1 MISMKDQEYKENY
14 NMDVKEYLASKSDN
28 LIYQLYIQVLEENE
42 ALKKE
47 NELLKNELAAKE
59 QLF

>member
-1 MISMKDQEYKENY
+1 
-14 NMDVKEYLASKSDN
+14 MDVKEYLASKEDS
-28 LIYQLYIQVLEENE
+28 LLYQLYIQQLEENE

-47 NELLKNELAAKE
+47 IEQLKNELAAKE

>member
-1 MISMKDQEYKENY
+1 
-14 NMDVKEYLASKSDN
+14 MDVKEYLASKSDS
-28 LIYQLYIQVLEENE
+28 LIYQLYIQILEENE

>member
-1 MISMKDQEYKENY
+1 
-14 NMDVKEYLASKSDN
+14 MDVKEYLASKSDN
-28 LIYQLYIQVLEENE
+28 LIYQLYLQVLEENE

-59 QLF
+59 ELF

>member
-1 MISMKDQEYKENY
+1 ME
-14 NMDVKEYLASKSDN
+14 VKEYLANKQDS
-28 LIYQLYIQVLEENE
+28 LIYQLYVQLLEENE

-59 QLF
+59 VLF